1 MPTTFAF
8 TCPTFTQKPG
18 TRRTLSMLIP
28 ALTLLATA
36 PLSAQTAQSDTTSV
50 DEVIVTATYLQRRA
64 QDIAGTVSVVTDEE
78 IRQTLSNSLADVIR
92 YQPGLGMDTAAR
104 GGDEGFS
111 IRGIGGNRVLTV
123 IDGVRSTDMYAAG
136 PSSYGKD
143 SFEVDDLKAVEVIR
157 GPASVLYG
165 ADALGGVVLLRTRDA
180 DDYLSAGQ
188 SLHTDIRAAGSSD
201 NNQRKLGATIAG
213 QSGTI
218 GSVLQLT
225 RRDFE
230 EQDIKGPGSL
240 NPQDGE
246 SRNLF
251 WKTHWD
257 ATANQSLQ
265 LAVDASDRDIN
276 TQLDNELSSS
286 VSRSVGRDTTQRRRI
301 SLMHDWTPRGA
312 LQGALAD
319 NISTR
324 LHHQRTDADQQTEQT
339 RISYAFVNPRNP
351 ASFRGSEAERFTSLE
366 FNQDTVSGM
375 VIANKTVALANSTHD
390 LVYGLSYER
399 TDTERPRDRFDTEL
413 STGAVSHA
421 IPSYPMAPP
430 EVFPNK
436 TFPDTRTV
444 RSGVFVQDEISLM
457 DENLIVIPG
466 LRYDRYQMNP
476 RTDELFTGTGD
487 ISDWGGFE
495 ISQFDENNV
504 SYNLGAIYKINGQL
518 SAFAQYAEGFRPPNF
533 DEANQ
538 AFVNL
543 GHGYATVPNPALKAE
558 TSRGMELG
566 LRGTTDAGRFS
577 VAVFDNRYHDFIE
590 SALVAMQDG
599 IMLFQDSN
607 VGKARIYGVEATHDW
622 QLSSQLSWR
631 NSLALAR
638 GRDQISNS
646 ALNSVDPATLVS
658 GLRYQPSDRWAIEG
672 IATVVGA
679 KTSVAADDQVTGE
692 ASQILDI
699 IGHYKLSANASIRFG
714 VFNVFDTQYAR
725 WSRIRGL
732 RADDSAALADRQAP
746 GTNARL
752 AFNFSF

>member
-1 MPTTFAF
+1 MPTTSAF
-8 TCPTFTQKPG
+8 TYPAGAQFPG
-18 TRRTLSMLIP
+18 KRRALSILVP
-28 ALTLLATA
+28 ALTLLATS
-36 PLSAQTAQSDTTSV
+36 PLSAQAPDTAPPSV

-64 QDIAGTVSVVTDEE
+64 QDIAGTVSVVTDDE
-78 IRQTLSNSLADVIR
+78 IRQTLADSLADVVR

-143 SFEVDDLKAVEVIR
+143 GFEVDDLKAVEVIR

-188 SLHTDIRAAGSSD
+188 PVHTDLRAAGSSD

-230 EQDIKGPGSL
+230 EQAVKGEGEL

-257 ATANQSLQ
+257 ATARQTLQ
-265 LAVDASDRDIN
+265 LAVEASDRDID
-276 TQLDNELSSS
+276 TRLDSELSTS
-286 VSRSVGRDTTQRRRI
+286 VSRSVGRDTTNRRRL
-301 SLMHDWTPRGA
+301 SLMHDWA
-312 LQGALAD
+312 LQGRLAD
-319 NISTR
+319 NVSTR
-324 LHHQRTDADQQTEQT
+324 LHQQRTEADQQTEQT
-339 RISYAFVNPRNP
+339 RISYAFVNPRSP
-351 ASFRGSEAERFTSLE
+351 ASFRGSLAERFTSLE
-366 FNQDTVSGM
+366 FNQDTFSGM
-375 VIANKTVALANSTHD
+375 VIANKSLALNNSSHD
-390 LVYGLSYER
+390 LVYGLSYEH
-399 TDTERPRDRFDTEL
+399 TDTERPRDRFDTEI
-413 STGAVSHA
+413 STGNVSHA

-444 RSGVFVQDEISLM
+444 RSGVFIQDEISLM

-466 LRYDRYQMNP
+466 LRYDRYQMDP
-476 RTDELFTGTGD
+476 RTEDLFTGTGD
-487 ISDWGGFE
+487 ISQWGGFA
-495 ISQFDENNV
+495 ISKFDESNV
-504 SYNLGAIYKINGQL
+504 SYNLGAIYRFAASL
-518 SAFAQYAEGFRPPNF
+518 SGFAQYAEGFRPPNF

-543 GHGYATVPNPALKAE
+543 GHGYATVPNPDLKAE
-558 TSRGMELG
+558 TSRGLEIG
-566 LRGTTDAGRFS
+566 LRGTTDTARFS
-577 VAVFDNRYHDFIE
+577 VALFNNRYDDFIE
-590 SALVAMQDG
+590 SALVGMQDG

-607 VGKARIYGVEATHDW
+607 IGKARIYGAEATYDW
-622 QLSSQLSWR
+622 QLSNQLSWR
-631 NSLALAR
+631 NSLAWAR
-638 GRDQISNS
+638 GRDEASNS
-646 ALNSVDPATLVS
+646 ELNSVDPVTLVS
-658 GLRYQPSDRWAIEG
+658 GLRYQASERWAIEG

-679 KTSVAADDQVTGE
+679 KTRVAADDQVTGE
-692 ASQILDI
+692 AYQVLDL
-699 IGHYKLSANASIRFG
+699 IGHYNLTPNASIRFG
-714 VFNVFDTQYAR
+714 VFNIFDTQYAH

-732 RADDSAALADRQAP
+732 SADDSQALADRQAP

-752 AFNFSF
+752 AVNFSF

>member
-1 MPTTFAF
+1 MPTISAF
-8 TCPTFTQKPG
+8 TYPTVGQRPG
-18 TRRTLSMLIP
+18 KRRALSILIP

-36 PLSAQTAQSDTTSV
+36 PLSAQTPNGDGTSV

-78 IRQTLSNSLADVIR
+78 IRQTLSDSLADVVR

-143 SFEVDDLKAVEVIR
+143 GFEVDDLKAVEVIR

-180 DDYLSAGQ
+180 GDYLSADQ
-188 SLHTDIRAAGSSD
+188 SIHTAIRAAGSSD

-213 QSGTI
+213 QSGTV

-230 EQDIKGPGSL
+230 EQDIKGAGEL

-246 SRNLF
+246 SCNLF
-251 WKTHWD
+251 WKTHWR
-257 ATANQSLQ
+257 ASARQTLQ
-265 LAVDASDRDIN
+265 LAVDASDREID
-276 TQLDNELSSS
+276 TRLDNELGSS
-286 VSRSVGRDTTQRRRI
+286 VTRSAGRDTTNRRRI
-301 SLMHDWTPRGA
+301 SLMHDWA
-312 LQGALAD
+312 LQGTLAD

-324 LHHQRTDADQQTEQT
+324 LHRQRTDADQQTEQT

-351 ASFRGSEAERFTSLE
+351 ASFRGSQAERFTSLE

-375 VIANKTVALANSTHD
+375 VIATKSLALASSDHD
-390 LVYGLSYER
+390 LVYGFSYEH
-399 TDTERPRDRFDTEL
+399 TDTERPRDRFDTEI
-413 STGAVSHA
+413 STGAISHA

-444 RSGVFVQDEISLM
+444 RSGVFIQDEISLM

-466 LRYDRYQMNP
+466 LRYDRYQMDP
-476 RTDELFTGTGD
+476 RTEDLFTGTGD

-495 ISQFDENNV
+495 ISKFDENNV
-504 SYNLGAIYKINGQL
+504 SYNLGAIYRL
-518 SAFAQYAEGFRPPNF
+518 SGRLTGFAQYAEGFRPPNF

-543 GHGYATVPNPALKAE
+543 GHGYATVPNPDLKAE
-558 TSRGMELG
+558 TSRGLEIG
-566 LRGTTDAGRFS
+566 LRGTTDTSRFS
-577 VAVFDNRYHDFIE
+577 VALFDNRYDDFIE
-590 SALVAMQDG
+590 SALVGMQDG

-607 VGKARIYGVEATHDW
+607 IGEARIYGAEATYEW

-631 NSLALAR
+631 NSLAWAR
-638 GRDQISNS
+638 GRDETGNS
-646 ALNSVDPATLVS
+646 ELNSVDPVTLVS
-658 GLRYQPSDRWAIEG
+658 GLRYQTSERWGIEG

-679 KTSVAADDQVTGE
+679 KTRVAADDQVTGE
-692 ASQILDI
+692 AYQVLDL
-699 IGHYKLSANASIRFG
+699 IGHYNLSANASIRFG
-714 VFNVFDTQYAR
+714 VFNVFDTQYAS

-732 RADDSAALADRQAP
+732 SADDSEAIAERQAP

>member
-1 MPTTFAF
+1 MPIASVFELQ
-8 TCPTFTQKPG
+8 PLRPRPG
-18 TRRTLSMLIP
+18 KRRALSLLIP
-28 ALTLLATA
+28 ALTVLAAA
-36 PLSAQTAQSDTTSV
+36 PLSAQSQHTGDATSV
-50 DEVIVTATYLQRRA
+50 DEVIVTATYLQRSA
-64 QDIAGTVSVVTDEE
+64 QDIAGTVSVVTDQE
-78 IRQTLSNSLADVIR
+78 IRQTLSESLADVVR

-143 SFEVDDLKAVEVIR
+143 NFEVDDLKAVEVIR

-180 DDYLSAGQ
+180 GDYLTAGQ
-188 SLHTDIRAAGSSD
+188 SIHTDIRAAGNSD
-201 NNQRKLGATIAG
+201 SNQRKLGATLAG
-213 QSGTI
+213 QSGNI

-230 EQDIKGPGSL
+230 EQAVKGPGRL

-257 ATANQSLQ
+257 ASASQSLQ
-265 LAVDASDRDIN
+265 LAVDASDRDIV
-276 TQLDNELSSS
+276 TRLDNELSSS
-286 VSRSVGRDTTQRRRI
+286 VSRSVGEDTTRRRRL
-301 SLMHDWTPRGA
+301 SLMHDWA
-312 LQGALAD
+312 LQTAFAD

-324 LHHQRTDADQQTEQT
+324 LHRQRTDADQQTEQT
-339 RISYAFVNPRNP
+339 RTSYAFVNPMNP
-351 ASFRGSEAERFTSLE
+351 ASFRGTQAERFTSLE

-375 VIANKTVALANSTHD
+375 VIANKRLALAATTHD
-390 LVYGLSYER
+390 LVYGLSYEH
-399 TDTERPRDRFDTEL
+399 TDTERPRDRFDTQL
-413 STGAVSHA
+413 STGAISRA

-444 RSGVFVQDEISLM
+444 RSGVFIQDEISLM

-466 LRYDRYQMNP
+466 LRYDRYRMDP
-476 RTDELFTGTGD
+476 RTDDLFTGTGD
-487 ISDWGGFE
+487 ISDWGGFA
-495 ISQFDENNV
+495 ISRFDENNV
-504 SYNLGAIYKINGQL
+504 SYNLGAIYKLNNYL

-543 GHGYATVPNPALKAE
+543 GHGYATVPNPDLTAE
-558 TSRGMELG
+558 TSRGLEMG
-566 LRGTTDAGRFS
+566 LRGTTDSGRFS
-577 VAVFDNRYHDFIE
+577 VAVFDNRYDDFIE
-590 SALVAMQDG
+590 SALVGMQDG

-607 VGKARIYGVEATHDW
+607 IGKARIYGAEATYDW
-622 QLSSQLSWR
+622 QLGSQLSWR
-631 NSLALAR
+631 NSLAWAR
-638 GRDQISNS
+638 GRDETGDSE
-646 ALNSVDPATLVS
+646 LNSVDPVTLVS
-658 GLRYQPSDRWAIEG
+658 GLRYQTSERWAIEG
-672 IATVVGA
+672 IATVVAA
-679 KTSVAADDQVTGE
+679 KTRAAEDNQVTGE
-692 ASQILDI
+692 AYQVLDLV
-699 IGHYKLSANASIRFG
+699 GHYNLSPNASIRFG
-714 VFNVFDTQYAR
+714 VFNVLDTQYAR

-732 RADDSAALADRQAP
+732 SADDSEALADRQAP
-746 GTNARL
+746 GTHARL
-752 AFNFSF
+752 AFNLSF

>member
-1 MPTTFAF
+1 MPTTYAF
-8 TCPTFTQKPG
+8 KYPKVGQIPG
-18 TRRTLSMLIP
+18 TRRALSILVP
-28 ALTLLATA
+28 ALLAATS
-36 PLSAQTAQSDTTSV
+36 LSAQTQQAGNNTSV
-50 DEVIVTATYLQRRA
+50 DEVIVTATYLQRSA

-78 IRQTLSNSLADVIR
+78 IRQTLSDSLADVVR

-143 SFEVDDLKAVEVIR
+143 GFEVDDLKAVEVIR

-188 SLHTDIRAAGSSD
+188 SIHADIRGSGSSD

-225 RRDFE
+225 RREFE

-240 NPQDGE
+240 NPQQGE

-251 WKTHWD
+251 WKTRWK

-265 LAVDASDRDIN
+265 LAVDASDRDID
-276 TQLDNELSSS
+276 TQLDNELGSS
-286 VSRSVGRDTTQRRRI
+286 VSRSVGKDTTQRRRI
-301 SLMHDWTPRGA
+301 SLMHDWA
-312 LQGALAD
+312 LQGTLAD

-324 LHHQRTDADQQTEQT
+324 LHRQRTDADQQTEQT

-351 ASFRGSEAERFTSLE
+351 ASFRGSQAERFTSLE

-375 VIANKTVALANSTHD
+375 IVASKRLSLINSNHD

-413 STGAVSHA
+413 STGAVSYA

-444 RSGVFVQDEISLM
+444 RSGVFIQNEISLM

-466 LRYDRYQMNP
+466 LRYDRYQMDP
-476 RTDELFTGTGD
+476 RNDDLFTGTGD

-495 ISQFDENNV
+495 ISKFDENNV
-504 SYNLGAIYKINGQL
+504 SYNLGAIYRINGRL
-518 SAFAQYAEGFRPPNF
+518 SGFAQYAEGFRPPNF

-543 GHGYATVPNPALKAE
+543 GHGYATVPNPDLDAE
-558 TSRGMELG
+558 TSRGLEVG
-566 LRGTTDAGRFS
+566 LRGTTNAGRFS
-577 VAVFDNRYHDFIE
+577 VAVFDNRYDDFIE
-590 SALVAMQDG
+590 SALVGMQDG

-607 VGKARIYGVEATHDW
+607 VGKARIYGAEATYDW

-631 NSLALAR
+631 NSLAWAR
-638 GRDQISNS
+638 GRDETNSNE
-646 ALNSVDPATLVS
+646 LNSVDPVTLVS
-658 GLRYQPSDRWAIEG
+658 GLRYQTSERWAIEG
-672 IATVVGA
+672 IATVVAA
-679 KTSVAADDQVTGE
+679 KTDVAADDQVTGD
-692 ASQILDI
+692 AYQVLDL
-699 IGHYKLSANASIRFG
+699 IGHYNLSPSASIRFG

-732 RADDSAALADRQAP
+732 SADDSDAIADRQAP